1 MRNDDGFIDLDS
13 IISPKGF
20 DKMLEIPGG
29 VALAQ
34 GAEEALGS
42 TSLNDMMDRP
52 DGLAKAQK
60 AEEL

>member
-1 MRNDDGFIDLDS
+1 MLD
-13 IISPKGF
+13 
-20 DKMLEIPGG
+20 MPGG
-29 VALAQ
+29 IALAQ
-34 GAEEALGS
+34 KAEEALGG